1 MHSIEV
7 RFGQRIRELRKE
19 RGWNQQELA
28 FRAGLD
34 RTYVGIIERG
44 EKSVT
49 LRTIR
54 KLSLALEVPFA
65 KIFAPFNT
73 LNEED
78 PPPDL
83 SSS

>member
-7 RFGQRIRELRKE
+7 RFGQRIRELRKQ
-19 RGWNQQELA
+19 RGWNQQELG

-44 EKSVT
+44 EKSAT

-54 KLSLALEVPFA
+54 KLSLAFEMPLAE
-65 KIFAPFNT
+65 IFAPFDT
-73 LNEED
+73 LNNED
-78 PPPDL
+78 TP
-83 SSS
+83 SGIRG